1 MKRPLILLPLLAVV
15 AAAVVVV
22 AIASGSSG
30 GASSSTSSK
39 STNYGS
45 SPAATAT
52 AAKPAKPAAPPASG
66 ATRIATADHG
76 LGPMLVDAQG
86 RTLYLWQADTG
97 MSSTCSGE
105 CAQDWPPETT
115 SGAPHAAGSA
125 KAALLGTTKRSDGT
139 TQVTYAGHP
148 LYRFAGDTAAGETS
162 GQDNDGFGAPWFVVA
177 PGGTAITRTA

>member
-30 GASSSTSSK
+30 GGSSSTSSK
-39 STNYGS
+39 SINYGS
-45 SPAATAT
+45 SPAATA
-52 AAKPAKPAAPPASG
+52 AKPAAPPAS
-66 ATRIATADHG
+66 AAAARIATADHG
-76 LGPMLVDAQG
+76 LGPMLVDSQG

-105 CAQDWPPETT
+105 CATDWPPATT

-148 LYRFAGDTAAGETS
+148 LYRFAGDGKARQVN
-162 GQDNDGFGAPWFVVA
+162 GQGSSAFGAPWLVVA
-177 PGGTAITRTA
+177 PGGAAISG

>member
-30 GASSSTSSK
+30 GGSSSTSSK
-39 STNYGS
+39 SINYGS
-45 SPAATAT
+45 SPAATA
-52 AAKPAKPAAPPASG
+52 AKPAAPAS
-66 ATRIATADHG
+66 AAARIATADHG
-76 LGPMLVDAQG
+76 LGPMLVDSQG

-105 CAQDWPPETT
+105 CATDWPPATT

-139 TQVTYAGHP
+139 MQVTYAGHP
-148 LYRFAGDTAAGETS
+148 LYRFAGDGKAGQVN
-162 GQDNDGFGAPWFVVA
+162 GQGSSAFGAPWLVVA
-177 PGGTAITRTA
+177 PG